1 MLYAYT
7 RVETV
12 DPETCIC
19 VIFVF
24 SGAFLIP
31 YLICVIVGGI
41 PLFYLEVAVGQ
52 FMGVAGI
59 KAWNICPIFRGK
71 HCTTMDSPPHPEN
84 ET

>member
-1 MLYAYT
+1 MYT

-19 VIFVF
+19 VVLLF

-59 KAWNICPIFRGK
+59 NAWKIVPIFRGLAL
-71 HCTTMDSPPHPEN
+71 
-84 ET
+84 